1 MPVEKLRQGKAI
13 SGTMVR
19 LASSPVVALMARA
32 AGMDFIM
39 LDMEHGA
46 YSYETLWDM
55 AGPSRAAGL
64 DVFVRVP
71 ELSKGT
77 VSRALDCGCAGV
89 MVPMTETPEQA
100 RAFAAWAKYPP
111 LGGRGLSSNGPH
123 TGCRRWSS
131 VPAGMA
137 DANAMTLA
145 IAQIETALAI
155 RNIDAIAAT
164 PGIDVL
170 LIGPNDLALSLGKP
184 GDLNSPEQLAAI
196 RAVAEAARR
205 HGKVFGMHAPA
216 DYMEKWIPEGLRFVM
231 NGIDMSL
238 LDSAFQ
244 NVQKQNQ
251 GLIDRMAKP

>member
-1 MPVEKLRQGKAI
+1 MSVEKLRQGKAI

-19 LASSPVVALMARA
+19 LVTSPLVGVMARV
-32 AGMDFIM
+32 AGLDFIM
-39 LDMEHGA
+39 LDAEHGP
-46 YSYETLWDM
+46 YSYETMWNM
-55 AGPSRAAGL
+55 AAPSAAAGL

-89 MVPMTETPEQA
+89 MVPMTETPEMA
-100 RAFAAWAKYPP
+100 RAFAGWAKYPP
-111 LGGRGLSSNGPH
+111 LGVRGLSSNGPH
-123 TGCRRWSS
+123 TGCRRWPN
-131 VPAGMA
+131 VAAGMA
-137 DANAMTLA
+137 EANRMTLA

-184 GDLNSPEQLAAI
+184 GDLNSPEQVAAI

-231 NGIDMSL
+231 NGIDMTF
-238 LDSAFQ
+238 LDAAFH

-251 GLIDRMAKP
+251 ALIDRIPK

>member
-1 MPVEKLRQGKAI
+1 MSVEKLRQGKAI
-13 SGTMVR
+13 SGTMIR
-19 LASSPVVALMARA
+19 LVTSPLVGVMARV
-32 AGMDFIM
+32 AGLDFIM
-39 LDMEHGA
+39 LDAEHGP
-46 YSYETLWDM
+46 YSYETMWNM
-55 AGPSRAAGL
+55 AAPSAAAGL

-89 MVPMTETPEQA
+89 MVPMTETPEMA
-100 RAFAAWAKYPP
+100 RALAGWAKYPP
-111 LGGRGLSSNGPH
+111 LGVRGLSSNGPH
-123 TGCRRWSS
+123 TGCRRWSN
-131 VPAGMA
+131 VAAGMA
-137 DANAMTLA
+137 EANRTTLA

-184 GDLNSPEQLAAI
+184 GDLNSPEQVAAI

-205 HGKVFGMHAPA
+205 HGKVFGMHAA
-216 DYMEKWIPEGLRFVM
+216 GDYMEKWIPEGLRFVM
-231 NGIDMSL
+231 SGIDSVF
-238 LDSAFQ
+238 LDAAFH

-251 GLIDRMAKP
+251 ALIDRIPK

>member
-1 MPVEKLRQGKAI
+1 MAVDKLRQGKAI

-19 LASSPVVALMARA
+19 LVKSPVVGLMARA

-39 LDMEHGA
+39 LDAEHGP
-46 YSYETLWDM
+46 YSFETLWDI
-55 AGPSRAAGL
+55 AAPTAAAGV

-71 ELSKGT
+71 ELSKAT

-89 MVPMTETPEQA
+89 MVPMTENPEQA
-100 RAFAAWAKYPP
+100 RAFANWAKYPP

-123 TGCRRWSS
+123 TGCRRWPN
-131 VPAGMA
+131 VVAGMA
-137 DANAMTLA
+137 DANRLTLA

-184 GDLNSPEQLAAI
+184 GELNSPEQMTAI

-231 NGIDMSL
+231 NNIDMTM
-238 LDSAFQ
+238 LDAAFQ

-251 GLIDRMAKP
+251 ALIDRIPK